1 MQVFFMKDGIFIDNP
16 GHTVLSN
23 GYCEEA
29 FAVTAAV
36 NRYRRVFYGSG
47 FLFYSIDNCSPKS
60 SAWGIAP
67 AAGRDLVR

>member
-1 MQVFFMKDGIFIDNP
+1 MQVFFMKDGIFINSA

-23 GYCEEA
+23 GYCEDA

-47 FLFYSIDNCSPKS
+47 FLFLQH
-60 SAWGIAP
+60 
-67 AAGRDLVR
+67 R